1 MRDAADD
8 DPVAIRSAALHRGF
22 VAYLRWYAAR
32 SFHGVRVLR
41 GGAPAPPDGRPLIV
55 YSNHPGWWDPAIYF
69 LLAGALFPGRVGY
82 GPMDADALRQYR
94 IMRRLGV
101 FGIDPGPR
109 GAARFLRVA
118 RRMLAD
124 PANMLWITAEG
135 AFTDARVRPV
145 ALRPGIAHLA
155 RTGGAVLLPLAL
167 EYTFWN
173 ESKPEALAAFGAP
186 VAVGA
191 DVPGGAA
198 PGARDVEAWQARL
211 TDGLQTTMDGLAAAA
226 MTRDPARFDTLIAG
240 RTGVGGIYDTGRRLA
255 AWSRLR
261 RFDPSHE
268 A

>member
-1 MRDAADD
+1 MRGAVRDAADD
-8 DPVAIRSAALHRGF
+8 DPVALRSAALHRGF
-22 VAYLRWYAAR
+22 VAYLRWYAGR

-41 GGAPAPPDGRPLIV
+41 GGAPAPTDGRPLIV

-82 GPMDADALRQYR
+82 GPMDAAALRQYR

-101 FGIDPGPR
+101 FGLHPGAR

-118 RRMLAD
+118 RRVLAD

-155 RTGGAVLLPLAL
+155 RAGGAVLLPLAL

-186 VAVGA
+186 VE
-191 DVPGGAA
+191 A
-198 PGARDVEAWQARL
+198 PAEAHGVAAWQARL